1 MPIKEKSRILAQ
13 LNHYRLARPKHFR
26 VAAGIAT
33 VSMLGM
39 VTAFGTAPGTQPIN
53 ITQQTVVEQ
62 LATPQA
68 AAVTDTVAPLPFV
81 REERILRGDTVA
93 ALLNRVGADDPA
105 ALNFLLTH
113 GATQAVS
120 RQLSPGKTVTA
131 QVGNKGELLSLVFP
145 LNGGQDKALYIER
158 QADGSFTAT
167 ERSLPTE
174 TTVQIKSAEIR
185 SSLFGATDAA
195 DIPDSV
201 ATQLADIFG
210 GDIDFNSDLRRG
222 DHFSVVYELISS
234 QGKPLRTGRILA
246 AEFTNDGKTY
256 RAFWYGGANG
266 NERGGYY
273 SEDGKSLRKA
283 FLRSP
288 LEFTRVTSG
297 FTLARYHPV
306 LHTWRAHKGIDLA
319 AAIGTKV
326 KATGDGVVEFIGQ
339 QHGYGNVVILRHQ
352 SRYETV
358 YGHLSRFT
366 PGLRVGSRVSQGDI
380 IAYTGMSGMATGPHL
395 HYEFRVNGV
404 FENPMTI
411 ALPGSPALTSTQLSE
426 FKRGIQPTLA
436 QLGMAR
442 TSNIALLN

>member
-13 LNHYRLARPKHFR
+13 LNQYRLAKPKHFWA
-26 VAAGIAT
+26 AAGVAS

-68 AAVTDTVAPLPFV
+68 ATVSNTEAPQPFV

-105 ALNFLLTH
+105 ALNFLLKH

-131 QVGNKGELLSLVFP
+131 QIGSKGELLSLVFP
-145 LNGGQDKALYIER
+145 LNGGQDKALYVER
-158 QADGSFTAT
+158 QGDGSFTAT

-222 DHFSVVYELISS
+222 DRFSVVYELISS

-266 NERGGYY
+266 NDRGGYY
-273 SEDGKSLRKA
+273 GEDGKSLRKA

-366 PGLRVGSRVSQGDI
+366 SGLRVGSRVSQGDI

-411 ALPGSPALTSTQLSE
+411 ALPGAPALTNAQLSE
-426 FKRGIQPTLA
+426 FKRGIQPQLA

-442 TSNIALLN
+442 ISNLALLN

>member
-1 MPIKEKSRILAQ
+1 
-13 LNHYRLARPKHFR
+13 
-26 VAAGIAT
+26 
-33 VSMLGM
+33 
-39 VTAFGTAPGTQPIN
+39 
-53 ITQQTVVEQ
+53 
-62 LATPQA
+62 
-68 AAVTDTVAPLPFV
+68 V

-105 ALNFLLTH
+105 ALNFLLKH

-131 QVGNKGELLSLVFP
+131 QIGSKGELLSLVFP
-145 LNGGQDKALYIER
+145 LNGGQDKALYVER
-158 QADGSFTAT
+158 QGDGSFTAT

-222 DHFSVVYELISS
+222 DRFSVVYELISS

-266 NERGGYY
+266 NDRGGYY
-273 SEDGKSLRKA
+273 GEDGKSLRKA

-366 PGLRVGSRVSQGDI
+366 SGLRVGSRVSQGDI

-411 ALPGSPALTSTQLSE
+411 ALPGAPALTNAQLSE
-426 FKRGIQPTLA
+426 FKRGIQPQLA

-442 TSNIALLN
+442 ISNLALLN